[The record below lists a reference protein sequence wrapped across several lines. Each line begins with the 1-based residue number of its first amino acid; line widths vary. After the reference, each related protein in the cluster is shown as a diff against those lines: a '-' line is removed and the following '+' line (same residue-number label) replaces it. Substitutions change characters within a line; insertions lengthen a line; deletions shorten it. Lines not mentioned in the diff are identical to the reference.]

1 MLVTLGSNTDI
12 GAGASQTF
20 QYACTSVQSVF
31 VRCDDDGTDA
41 LKGFITVQIGNDVI
55 CNDISFEALG
65 QISLLNGGGA
75 SFADDCFF
83 KLDFGSH
90 ILEPLENLYVTIRA
104 SVAMTAF
111 DVSAIVNEGGVYE
124 PLKYTNYADSVFTD
138 SNTLA
143 VYAWSDNS
151 LENDTSAFTIRNQAY
166 SATPQVQSGV
176 LQSLCQVQS
185 SIDGTNSFTVAKRI
199 GIMAKNQVPLD
210 TSINYTS
217 TIIDGVVCVSAMPK
231 MPSKAQASGQ
241 AGRAVLASM
250 TSSERKAL

>member
-20 QYACTSVQSVF
+20 QYACNSVQSVY
-31 VRCDDDGTDA
+31 VRCNDDGTDA
-41 LKGFITVQIGNDVI
+41 LKGFLTIQIGNDVI

-65 QISLLNGGGA
+65 KISLLNGGGGVY
-75 SFADDCFF
+75 ADDTFF
-83 KLDFGSH
+83 KVDLGSH

-124 PLKYTNYADSVFTD
+124 PLKYTNYSDSVFTD
-138 SNTLA
+138 ANTLA
-143 VYAWSDNS
+143 VYAWADAN
-151 LENDTSAFTIRNQAY
+151 LEDDTTAFTIRNQAY

-176 LQSLCQVQS
+176 LQAMTQVVTDHSGDARAEIKQ
-185 SIDGTNSFTVAKRI
+185 I

-210 TSINYTS
+210 TSINYSS

-231 MPSKAQASGQ
+231 TPTKASASAQ
-241 AGRAVLASM
+241 QGRAVLGSM